1 MSPLELYEIKHA
13 VFDLTNKDFVEFEEW
28 FFELGGKRLTKG
40 IKLNEL
46 RRAVLNLS
54 KKDLELF
61 ETWFE
66 DLCDERWA
74 EEVKNDP
81 MAQDAIKL
89 GNLIMSKPDPGKY
102 LADLLSGRNEANG
115 DE

>member
-1 MSPLELYEIKHA
+1 MNFYQIKHA
-13 VFDLTNKDFVEFEEW
+13 VLDLTSKDFVEFEEW
-28 FFELGGKRLTKG
+28 FYQLGGKRLAKG
-40 IKLNEL
+40 IEPNEL
-46 RRAVLNLS
+46 RQAVLSLS
-54 KKDLELF
+54 KKDLDYF

-81 MAQDAIKL
+81 MAQEAIKL
-89 GNLIMSKPDPGKY
+89 GNHIMSKPDPGKY
-102 LADLLSGRNEANG
+102 LADLLSGRSEAND

>member
-1 MSPLELYEIKHA
+1 MIFSEIKQSILN
-13 VFDLTNKDFVEFEEW
+13 LTNKDFVEFEKW
-28 FFELGGKRLTKG
+28 FYELGGKRLAKG
-40 IKLNEL
+40 IELNEL
-46 RRAVLNLS
+46 RRAVLSLS
-54 KKDLELF
+54 KKDLDDF

-74 EEVKNDP
+74 EKVKNDQ
-81 MAQDAIKL
+81 MAQEAIKL

-102 LADLLSGRNEANG
+102 LADLLSGSNEAKG

>member
-1 MSPLELYEIKHA
+1 MRPLNYYEIKQA
-13 VFDLTNKDFVEFEEW
+13 VLNLTDKDFDEFEEW
-28 FFELGGKRLTKG
+28 FYELGGKRSARE
-40 IKLNEL
+40 IELNGVK
-46 RRAVLNLS
+46 RAVLSLS
-54 KKDLELF
+54 KKDLDDF

-74 EEVKNDP
+74 EKVKNDP
-81 MAQDAIKL
+81 MAQEAIKL

-102 LADLLSGRNEANG
+102 LADLLSGINEAKG

>member
-1 MSPLELYEIKHA
+1 MNFYELKRAILN
-13 VFDLTNKDFVEFEEW
+13 LTDKDFVQFEEW
-28 FFELGGKRLTKG
+28 FYKLDNKRLAKG
-40 IKLNEL
+40 IQLNEV
-46 RRAVLNLS
+46 RQAVLSLS
-54 KKDLELF
+54 NKDFDHF
-61 ETWFE
+61 EDWFE

-81 MAQDAIKL
+81 MAQEAIKI

-102 LADLLSGRNEANG
+102 LADLLSGNEAKD